1 MHAVIHIY
9 NQIHFLCA
17 YLTIPISVEVL
28 MQMKNVERTSLTES
42 DFVICSL
49 ELSSHVFMFQ
59 ARFAVK
65 FIQKQ
70 RSSNQRVQ
78 ILVSLRGNCT

>member
-1 MHAVIHIY
+1 MNAVIHIY

-17 YLTIPISVEVL
+17 YLTIPISIEVL

-49 ELSSHVFMFQ
+49 EVSSPVFVFQ
-59 ARFAVK
+59 AGFAVK
-65 FIQKQ
+65 ISQKQ

-78 ILVSLRGNCT
+78 ILVS